1 MSTTPSPT
9 PRSTSGATPQSPSGA
24 APTPSLT
31 ERRKAETRMEIA
43 RAAAALFVR
52 QGLRATRAEDIA
64 QRAGIAP
71 RTFYRYFATKEEAV
85 APLYAAGAQR
95 WAEAVR
101 TAPARLTV
109 PQALEHAVEHTLTP
123 GVGVSAASWE
133 WVRTLIRLTDT
144 SPALRKVWAEVGQT
158 SEEALAEILA
168 RRLATPGWGVACAE
182 GAGAGG
188 EGAAAGETRAGET
201 PVGEPY
207 EGDPLVGEPYVSESS
222 SGGPTGG
229 GSTGGGSMEVG
240 PTEGG
245 PHASSPSAGE
255 PFGGE
260 PFTDEPVTD
269 ELVAGERFAGE
280 PFAGGPFAGGP
291 GAVGA
296 GEAESVEPPLAVPV
310 ITPDLRFAAAVAGSA
325 VRVAVQSWAATA
337 SPPAGPDGPAALALR
352 NLKALSGFDW
362 DGAR

>member
-1 MSTTPSPT
+1 MSTTPRPT
-9 PRSTSGATPQSPSGA
+9 PRSTSGTTPQSPSGA

-188 EGAAAGETRAGET
+188 EGAAAGETCGGET

-207 EGDPLVGEPYVSESS
+207 EGDPPAGEPYVSGPS
-222 SGGPTGG
+222 SGGPSRGG
-229 GSTGGGSMEVG
+229 PSRGGPIGRG
-240 PTEGG
+240 PIGGG
-245 PHASSPSAGE
+245 PHASSPSV
-255 PFGGE
+255 
-260 PFTDEPVTD
+260 DEP
-269 ELVAGERFAGE
+269 FAGE
-280 PFAGGPFAGGP
+280 PFADEPVAGERLAGEPFAGESFEGGP

-296 GEAESVEPPLAVPV
+296 GEAESVEPPLTVPV

-352 NLKALSGFDW
+352 NLKALGGFDW
-362 DGAR
+362 DGAC

>member
-9 PRSTSGATPQSPSGA
+9 PRSTSGTTPQSPSGA

-188 EGAAAGETRAGET
+188 EGAAAGEMRAGET

-207 EGDPLVGEPYVSESS
+207 EGDPLVGEPYVSGSS
-222 SGGPTGG
+222 SSGPTGG
-229 GSTGGGSMEVG
+229 GSTGGGS
-240 PTEGG
+240 TEGG
-245 PHASSPSAGE
+245 PHASSP
-255 PFGGE
+255 FGG
-260 PFTDEPVTD
+260 EPVTD
-269 ELVAGERFAGE
+269 EPVAGERFAGE
-280 PFAGGPFAGGP
+280 PLAGGPFAGGS

-352 NLKALSGFDW
+352 NLKALGGFDW